1 LAKRNQYSNSTTDRG
16 RIDEAEREGRGK
28 TDREWRRNQF
38 ELIQKKVTGL
48 IANREGTGLIK
59 NRGG

>member
-1 LAKRNQYSNSTTDRG
+1 MGLK
-16 RIDEAEREGRGK
+16 EKEGARLTESK
-28 TDREWRRNQF
+28 KEVV

-48 IANREGTGLIK
+48 TANREGTGLIK